1 MAKPAVP
8 RELPITLKLPSFL
21 LRDIGRI
28 ITHHSV
34 LESKLS
40 RIVYTLL
47 GIDPVAGRIAVRE
60 PRTTDRLEM
69 IVDLLKLKGISVS
82 ADLDGIREALE
93 LCAK

>member
-34 LESKLS
+34 LEWKLS

>member
-47 GIDPVAGRIAVRE
+47 GIDPVAVRE